1 MRSSHTRSWLLG
13 VTAVALALTA
23 CSAEP
28 TSAPAPGDED
38 DVVTQPIVGP
48 DFSTV
53 FSGAGSPWYSEIP
66 ADAAIDPRSAEFVAE
81 LVEDDE
87 NPVVSVNGWT
97 IPVYEA
103 DASTPR
109 YTVSPTEDYVP
120 GGWALPDVPIP
131 DAAAPDPQDD
141 GHMVVI
147 DREAGCV
154 YEFWQAR
161 RESSGWTAS
170 WANATPADGD
180 GVYPDGLSSRA
191 SGLSAAAGLI
201 WPQEL
206 AAGEINH
213 ALAFAYPNTR
223 DGGPVPPA
231 TASDGTTESD
241 TALPEGA
248 RLRLDP
254 SIDVGALGLSRAQE
268 TIAEALQTYGM
279 ILVDTSGGMAL
290 NAASPQTYENFPYPP
305 SWSAGIWA
313 DLSGI
318 PFESMQVLPVEPQ
331 VDRYSGPPVTNRC
344 SEGAFLGADSD
355 DE

>member
-1 MRSSHTRSWLLG
+1 MRASRTRSWLLG
-13 VTAVALALTA
+13 VATLALALTA
-23 CSAEP
+23 CSATP
-28 TSAPAPGDED
+28 TPPPAPEDES

-53 FSGAGSPWYSEIP
+53 FADGDSPWYSEIP
-66 ADAAIDPRSAEFVAE
+66 ADAAIDPRSAEFVAG
-81 LVEDDE
+81 LVEEDS

-97 IPVYEA
+97 MPVYEA

-109 YTVSPTEDYVP
+109 YTVDPTEDYVS
-120 GGWALPDVPIP
+120 GGWSLQNVPIP
-131 DAAAPDPQDD
+131 DAAAPDPQED
-141 GHMVVI
+141 GHMVVV

-161 RESSGWTAS
+161 REGSGWTAS
-170 WANATPADGD
+170 WANATPTDGD
-180 GVYPDGLSSRA
+180 GIYPDGLSSRA
-191 SGLSAAAGLI
+191 SGLSAVAGLI

-206 AAGEINH
+206 AAGEIDH
-213 ALAFAYPNTR
+213 ALAFAYPDTR

-254 SIDVGALGLSRAQE
+254 SIDIAALGLSPAQE

-279 ILVDTSGGMAL
+279 ILVDTSGGMSL
-290 NAASPQTYENFPYPP
+290 YAASPQSYENFPYPP
-305 SWSAGIWA
+305 SWSADIWK
-313 DLSGI
+313 DISGI
-318 PFESMQVLPVEPQ
+318 PFDAMQVLPVEEQ
-331 VDRYSGPPVTNRC
+331 VERYSGPPVTNRC
-344 SEGAFLGADSD
+344 SEGAFLGED
-355 DE
+355 DGGE

>member
-1 MRSSHTRSWLLG
+1 MRASRTRSWLLG
-13 VTAVALALTA
+13 VVTVALALTA

-28 TSAPAPGDED
+28 TDPPAAGDGSDE
-38 DVVTQPIVGP
+38 VTQPIIGP
-48 DFSTV
+48 DFSTI
-53 FSGAGSPWYSEIP
+53 FAEGDSPWYTEIP
-66 ADAAIDPRSAEFVAE
+66 VDAPIDPRSEEFVAE
-81 LVEDDE
+81 LVEDDS

-109 YTVSPTEDYVP
+109 YTVEPTEDYLP
-120 GGWALPDVPIP
+120 GWALQDVPIP

-141 GHMVVI
+141 GHMVVV
-147 DREAGCV
+147 DREEGCV

-161 RESSGWTAS
+161 REGSGWTAS
-170 WANATPADGD
+170 WANATPTDGD
-180 GVYPDGLSSRA
+180 GIYPDGLSSRA
-191 SGLSAAAGLI
+191 SGLSSIAGLI

-206 AAGEINH
+206 AAGEIDH

-231 TASDGTTESD
+231 TASDGRTESD

-254 SIDVGALGLSRAQE
+254 SIDIEALGLSPALE
-268 TIAEALQTYGM
+268 AIAEALQTYGM

-290 NAASPQTYENFPYPP
+290 NAASPQTYENYPYPP
-305 SWSAGIWA
+305 SWSADIWA
-313 DLSGI
+313 DLSAI
-318 PFESMQVLPVEPQ
+318 PFESMQVLPVGSQTE
-331 VDRYSGPPVTNRC
+331 RNSGPPAINRC
-344 SEGAFLGADSD
+344 NEGALQGGDD